1 MIIIY
6 HDNVKLINMQIENGG
21 ESRVRFL
28 LHLNIGGE
36 TLSKISVGISG
47 IGSYVPE
54 KILTNLDLSKMVDTS
69 NEWIIERTG
78 IEERRIAD
86 KEQAASDL
94 ATQAA
99 LRAMEDARVKAEDID
114 LIIVATASP
123 DHVFPATAC
132 LVQKN
137 IGAIKA
143 AAFDMSVGC
152 SGFVYGVVTGA
163 NFISTGIYRKVL
175 VIGSEVLSKLI
186 NWEDRN
192 TCVLFG
198 DGAGAVVL
206 EACEEGFGILSCNL
220 GADGSGWDKLIV
232 PAGGS
237 RMPVDLETMANNLQS
252 IQMEGKEVF
261 KFAVRIME
269 KASLD
274 AIYKAGLS
282 LSDLDFLVPH
292 QANIRIIDSA
302 LKKLN
307 LSKDN
312 ACINLTKYGNMSAAS
327 IPVAFDEAV
336 KQGRIK
342 KGDNVVLVAFGA
354 GLTWG
359 SLLLRWSR
367 EEGHEK

>member
-1 MIIIY
+1 MRI
-6 HDNVKLINMQIENGG
+6 KIENMLTIKYGG
-21 ESRVRFL
+21 EI
-28 LHLNIGGE
+28 LNN
-36 TLSKISVGISG
+36 ISVGISG

-54 KILTNLDLSKMVDTS
+54 RILTNFDLSQMVDTN
-69 NEWIIERTG
+69 NEWIVERTG

-86 KEQAASDL
+86 ETTAASDL
-94 ATQAA
+94 ATKAA
-99 LRAMEDARVKAEDID
+99 LRAIEDANVKPDEID
-114 LIIVATASP
+114 LIIVATATP
-123 DHVFPATAC
+123 DHVFPSSAC
-132 LVQKN
+132 MVQKN
-137 IGAIKA
+137 INASKA

-152 SGFVYGVVTGA
+152 SGFVYAVATGA
-163 NFISTGIYRKVL
+163 NFISSGIYKKVL
-175 VIGSEVLSKLI
+175 VIGSEVLSKLM

-206 EACEEGFGILSCNL
+206 ESCEEGYGILSYDL
-220 GADGSGWDKLIV
+220 GSDGSKGDVLIV

-237 RMPVDLETMANNLQS
+237 RLPASIDTVNKKLHA

-269 KASLD
+269 KASLN
-274 AIYKAGLS
+274 ALEKANLN
-282 LSDLDFLVPH
+282 LEDLDFLVPH

-307 LSKDN
+307 LSKEK
-312 ACINLTKYGNMSAAS
+312 ACVNLNKYGNMSAAS

-336 KQGRIK
+336 KAGRIK
-342 KGDNVVLVAFGA
+342 KGDNIVLVAFGA

-359 SLLLRWSR
+359 SMVVKWNK
-367 EEGHEK
+367 EGLHV